1 MLLNLGSP
9 FRLLASG
16 NGCGHPEKPAF
27 ETSSCLFEWT
37 MMPFGLCNAPSIFG
51 RLIELILNGL
61 HWTICLI
68 YLEDAIIMGRTF
80 EEELERLE
88 EVFEWLARAGLK
100 LKPKKC
106 FVFQKRISYLR
117 HVVTKEGFA
126 ADPGKEEQFR
136 TWPNSENSKE
146 VKGFLRLT
154 SYYHRFVLDFSTIAK
169 PLYKL
174 AEAKTEFVWT
184 A

>member
-1 MLLNLGSP
+1 MDADTQKSQHLKLQAACSNGP
-9 FRLLASG
+9 WCLLASVT
-16 NGCGHPEKPAF
+16 HPVSLADWL
-27 ETSSCLFEWT
+27 SLFWRDDLLDLSWKCDNYGT
-37 MMPFGLCNAPSIFG
+37 P
-51 RLIELILNGL
+51 
-61 HWTICLI
+61 
-68 YLEDAIIMGRTF
+68 F

-100 LKPKKC
+100 FKPKKC
-106 FVFQKRISYLR
+106 FVFQKRISYLG
-117 HVVTKEGFA
+117 HVVTKEGIA
-126 ADPGKEEQFR
+126 ADPGKEELFR

-154 SYYHRFVLDFSTIAK
+154 SYYRRFVLDFSTIAK

-184 A
+184 AQCQLAFDGPGLPD

>member
-9 FRLLASG
+9 FRVLASG

-27 ETSSCLFEWT
+27 ETSSYLFEWT

-88 EVFEWLARAGLK
+88 EVFE
-100 LKPKKC
+100 
-106 FVFQKRISYLR
+106 
-117 HVVTKEGFA
+117 
-126 ADPGKEEQFR
+126 
-136 TWPNSENSKE
+136 
-146 VKGFLRLT
+146 
-154 SYYHRFVLDFSTIAK
+154 
-169 PLYKL
+169 
-174 AEAKTEFVWT
+174 
-184 A
+184 

>member
-16 NGCGHPEKPAF
+16 NGSGHPEKPEF

-68 YLEDAIIMGRTF
+68 YLEDAIIMERTF

-88 EVFEWLARAGLK
+88 EVFE
-100 LKPKKC
+100 
-106 FVFQKRISYLR
+106 
-117 HVVTKEGFA
+117 
-126 ADPGKEEQFR
+126 
-136 TWPNSENSKE
+136 
-146 VKGFLRLT
+146 
-154 SYYHRFVLDFSTIAK
+154 
-169 PLYKL
+169 
-174 AEAKTEFVWT
+174 
-184 A
+184 